1 MERETKSYSKRLN
14 LWWDDDT
21 KLMHQRYGW
30 GEMSYKVLKEKL
42 EMPNV
47 EFHTY
52 KGMGHSANNEE
63 LADLAKWLKTV
74 IPAEASKI

>member
-1 MERETKSYSKRLN
+1 
-14 LWWDDDT
+14 
-21 KLMHQRYGW
+21 
-30 GEMSYKVLKEKL
+30 MSYKVLKEKL

-63 LADLAKWLKTV
+63 LADLAKWLKNV
-74 IPAEASKI
+74 IPADASKI